1 MFKLL
6 QKRISN
12 RNVADRAFVIKN
24 AKEKINGVPGGAI
37 VEGSYGVWSR

>member
-12 RNVADRAFVIKN
+12 RNVVDRAVVIKK